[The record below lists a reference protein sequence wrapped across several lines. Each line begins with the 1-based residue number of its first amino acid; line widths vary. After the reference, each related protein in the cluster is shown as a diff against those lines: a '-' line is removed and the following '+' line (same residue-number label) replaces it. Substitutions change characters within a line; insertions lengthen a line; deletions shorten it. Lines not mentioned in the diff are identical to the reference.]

1 MGEKRKHSALDGW
14 PEAGAGNKWIC
25 FVRHAQALH
34 NVCNDNL
41 WTPDN
46 PLTEEGKKQCK
57 AAHKEWGSKIF
68 SEADLVLSSPMTRAL
83 TTGYL
88 ISGSRGDLNWM
99 VTPMCSEK
107 LSGANCDLGRPKPE
121 LLKDLPWMSSWKG
134 VAELDDEWWTAKRPA
149 EEERVTAFLDFLEK
163 RTEEK
168 IVVVSHGA
176 FLEYIV
182 GYHLHN
188 AHHHVMPVSEF
199 RSIKQ
204 RLARSSFNL
213 GFALVQEY
221 EDKTLRDLAK
231 GPVTCFSGLGG
242 RKQTLLSSFG
252 IKSVESLASWKFA
265 RWAESICLL
274 ASTEKDGSTDCSKNK
289 GKINI
294 NKALDKEWEGWSM
307 SFLIDAPPSAFAGL
321 TPKHDETLKALGITS
336 IKDLGNWR
344 YYKWARAICTLAE
357 VEAIDGSS

>member
-1 MGEKRKHSALDGW
+1 MGEKRKFSASDGW
-14 PEAGAGNKWIC
+14 PEVGGGSKWIC

-46 PLTEEGKKQCK
+46 PLTDEGKKQC
-57 AAHKEWGSKIF
+57 ADARNEWGIKIF
-68 SEADLVLSSPMTRAL
+68 PEADLIVTSPMTRAL
-83 TTGYL
+83 QTGYL
-88 ISGSRGDLNWM
+88 ISGSQDDLNWM
-99 VTPMCSEK
+99 VTPMCAEK
-107 LSGANCDLGRPKPE
+107 LSGATCDQGRPKPE
-121 LLKDLPWMSSWKG
+121 LLKELPWMNSWQG
-134 VAELDDEWWTAKRPA
+134 VAELDDEWWTEKRAA

-163 RTEEK
+163 RTEER

-188 AHHHVMPVSEF
+188 AHHHIMPVSEF

-213 GFALVQEY
+213 SFALVQEY
-221 EDKTLRDLAK
+221 EDKMLHDLAK
-231 GPVTCFSGLGG
+231 APLCCFSGIGP
-242 RKQTLLSSFG
+242 RKQSLLTSLG
-252 IKSVESLASWKFA
+252 PKSVESLANWKFA
-265 RWAESICLL
+265 RWAEAICIL
-274 ASTEKDGSTDCSKNK
+274 ATTEKDGSRDCSKSP

-307 SFLIDAPPSAFAGL
+307 SFLLDAPPSAFAGL
-321 TPKHDETLKALGITS
+321 TQKHDQTFKALGITS
-336 IKDLGNWR
+336 IKDLGNWQ
-344 YYKWARAICTLAE
+344 YYKWARAICSLAE
-357 VEAIDGSS
+357 AESIDGIS